1 LLAGKR
7 FKQAKLFL
15 PEHILSKKGTTV
27 ADILPYLEKI
37 QKKFD
42 DPYYQNIFK
51 GYSKTFQIVF
61 SDISETYSLKIEEG
75 VKVILEKG
83 KTEKPN
89 LTVTTT
95 SDILIGIMEK
105 RVNPMTAYSLRKV
118 TSVGSMDDLLKLQ
131 KLL

>member
-7 FKQAKLFL
+7 CKQAKFFL